1 MCPFSAPLVAQ
12 DFGCRH
18 AGTVIRRGGA
28 EIACRSEAACT
39 RCGELHRAMKAAALT
54 DQGYEDDLTEV
65 PHSLLVRIQHGGL
78 LGLQRITLESG
89 TAIEDIDR
97 LLESA
102 VAKFG
107 AVSAIPCQDL
117 CPDIAG
123 YRLPGRRHRKRKR

>member
-1 MCPFSAPLVAQ
+1 MCPFSAPLVSE

-18 AGTVIRRGGA
+18 AEMVIRRGGA
-28 EIACRSEAACT
+28 EIACRLEAACT
-39 RCGELHRAMKAAALT
+39 RCGELHRAMKAAALA

-89 TAIEDIDR
+89 TAIDDIDR
-97 LLESA
+97 LVESA

-107 AVSAIPCQDL
+107 AVSAIPCQEL
-117 CPDIAG
+117 CADIAR
-123 YRLPGRRHRKRKR
+123 YRLPGRRHRKR